1 MNLYSTIVDTF
12 RRLAQRR
19 LAARS
24 INKSTYVFILVPI
37 DVSGNGHA
45 KRAEVIQP
53 LIDNAARFG
62 SVRSHSVPAR
72 PIDRTDNCNPADG
85 SDDPQLNYDL
95 MWTWFLPNP
104 LWPPKSRK

>member
-1 MNLYSTIVDTF
+1 MNFYSVTVDTF

-19 LAARS
+19 RAARS
-24 INKSTYVFILVPI
+24 INKSTYVFILVPT

-62 SVRSHSVPAR
+62 SVRSEGVPAR
-72 PIDRTDNCNPADG
+72 PIDHTDNCVLDDG

-95 MWTWFLPNP
+95 MWTMFLPNP
-104 LWPPKSRK
+104 LWPPKRRQ

>member
-1 MNLYSTIVDTF
+1 MNFYSATVDIL

-19 LAARS
+19 RAAHS
-24 INKSTYVFILVPI
+24 INKSTYVFILVPA
-37 DVSGNGHA
+37 DVSENGHA

-53 LIDNAARFG
+53 LIDNAARLG
-62 SVRSHSVPAR
+62 SVRSEGVSGR
-72 PIDRTDNCNPADG
+72 PIDHTDNCVLADG

-104 LWPPKSRK
+104 LWPPKPRK